1 MNNKNPIRNQK
12 AAPVIKLTNISI
24 MAIKIIII
32 AKGLWCKNPEAKVE
46 LWSVVAKNMIA
57 SLKA

>member
-46 LWSVVAKNMIA
+46 L
-57 SLKA
+57 